1 MSKINIEGIVKDI
14 NVRTTYLTPLV
25 EAICNSIDAIDY
37 APNGS
42 IDIVIKR
49 ENILPEI
56 GTRATASIIGI
67 DIIDNGVG
75 FTEENRESFDTYKS
89 GLKAIQG
96 GKGFGRFMYLKY
108 FNDVTIESIYHTENG
123 MMERTFRFGK
133 KDNIIVDEKVEPSIL
148 TKSGTTL
155 HLAGVKPNKITDKGI
170 DVIARKLVEKLLVFF
185 VDSKKPAPKIT
196 IIEEDNSDKVV
207 LNDYIGLE
215 RDIVFIGEKP
225 IEIISQKTGEVFSFS
240 VQIYKIYYS
249 QITSRI
255 SLTANKREV
264 TDTPIHQY
272 IPEFKETLFEVT
284 SGKQK
289 NYTVKAYVLGKFLD
303 DNVTVERDGFKI
315 NPERLGREEGEVF
328 ADVSEIEIE
337 KAAAKVVKEYFA
349 EEVGKRSDEKRAKI
363 INYINESAP
372 WHRSLINDVDIDSI
386 PMGISDFELEM
397 RFQKAKYEREREIRI
412 SMHELQ
418 ETVEK
423 ENNDSDF
430 QNQVHELTEKI
441 SIASKNDLAHYVCT
455 RKKVID
461 LFESLRKRKDDGT
474 ASYESAMHNLIYPM
488 GYNSEELD
496 YEDHNLWLL
505 DERLAFSKFTASDQS
520 NYNSNSEAPD
530 LVHFFDNRIMYRQ
543 GENEIISPVC
553 IIEFKRPKR
562 KNYTDSENPIT
573 QALKYAR
580 QIQEGKYE
588 LPDGIESIK
597 ASKESTPIFIYI
609 VCDIVPKI
617 DDFADWSNLTK
628 SPDGERYFGFIKNSN
643 AYIEIMSYKSLIT
656 HAKMR
661 NAIFFDKLGINNY

>member
-14 NVRTTYLTPLV
+14 NIRTTYLTPLV
-25 EAICNSIDAIDY
+25 EAICNSIDAINY
-37 APNGS
+37 APDGN
-42 IDIVIKR
+42 IEIVIKR
-49 ENILPEI
+49 ENILPGI
-56 GTRATASIIGI
+56 GTRATANIIGI
-67 DIIDNGVG
+67 DIIDNGIG

-89 GLKAIQG
+89 GLKATQG

-108 FNDVTIESIYHTENG
+108 FDDVTIESSYHTENG

-133 KDNIIVDEKVEPSIL
+133 NDNIIVEEEVKPSSL
-148 TKSGTTL
+148 KKSGTTL
-155 HLAGVKPNKITDKGI
+155 HLAGVKPNKIIDKGI

-185 VDSKKPAPKIT
+185 VDPKKQMPKIT
-196 IIEEDNSDKVV
+196 IIEEDRSDKVI
-207 LNDYIGLE
+207 LNDYIGPE
-215 RDIVFIGEKP
+215 SDIVAIGEKP
-225 IEIISQKTGEVFSFS
+225 VEVISRKTGEIFSFT
-240 VQIYKIYYS
+240 VQVYKIYYS

-272 IPEFKETLFEVT
+272 IPEFKDTLFEVT

-289 NYTVKAYVLGKFLD
+289 NYTVKAYVLGRFLD

-315 NPERLGREEGEVF
+315 NPEKLGKEEGEVL
-328 ADVSEIEIE
+328 ADISETEIEN
-337 KAAAKVVKEYFA
+337 AAAKVVKEYFN
-349 EEVGKRSDEKRAKI
+349 EEIGKRSVEKRAKV
-363 INYINESAP
+363 INYINTSAP
-372 WHRSLINDVDIDSI
+372 WHRSLINDIDMDSI

-397 RFQKAKYEREREIRI
+397 RFQKVKYEKEREIRI

-418 ETVEK
+418 EAAKK
-423 ENNDSDF
+423 EANEDDL

-461 LFESLRKRKDDGT
+461 LFDSLRKRKDDGT
-474 ASYESAMHNLIYPM
+474 ASYEAAMHNLIYPM
-488 GYNSEELD
+488 GYNSEELN

-520 NYNSNSEAPD
+520 NYNTNFDAPD
-530 LVHFFDNRIMYRQ
+530 LIHFFDNRIMYRQ

-573 QALKYAR
+573 QALKYAK

-588 LPDGIESIK
+588 LPDGIEPIK

-643 AYIEIMSYKSLIT
+643 AYIEMMSYKSLIS

-661 NAIFFDKLGINNY
+661 NAIFFEKLGINN